1 MFPSSLRS
9 LCVIDMVYTVPNPHG
24 TNYTSF
30 HSTLQ
35 QQYKNGEKLIL
46 CRCTE
51 VPHSPLEL
59 LVTELEEIGLEGP
72 ITEKPQLQGTQGRFL
87 SAGELGLAMK
97 QAIITGQSTK
107 TKLY

>member
-1 MFPSSLRS
+1 
-9 LCVIDMVYTVPNPHG
+9 MVYTVPNSHG

-30 HSTLQ
+30 PSTLQ

-46 CRCTE
+46 CHRTE

-72 ITEKPQLQGTQGRFL
+72 ITEKP
-87 SAGELGLAMK
+87 
-97 QAIITGQSTK
+97 
-107 TKLY
+107 